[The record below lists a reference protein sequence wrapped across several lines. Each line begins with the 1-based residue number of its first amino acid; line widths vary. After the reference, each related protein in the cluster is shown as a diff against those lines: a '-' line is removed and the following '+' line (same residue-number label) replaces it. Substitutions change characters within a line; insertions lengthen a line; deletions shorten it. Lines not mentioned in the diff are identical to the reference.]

1 MKVAATT
8 EKVQKTMPRVRIF
21 KKGEEPDDIFYWL
34 SRPPVERVR
43 ALEEIR
49 KQYNDWK
56 YGAGLEFQRVYSIV
70 KRKRS

>member
-1 MKVAATT
+1 MEDIKVLP
-8 EKVQKTMPRVRIF
+8 QIRVY
-21 KKGEEPDDIFYWL
+21 KKGDEPDDVEYWL
-34 SRPPVERVR
+34 SRPPIERII

-56 YGAGLEFQRVYSIV
+56 YGTRREFQRVYKIV

>member
-1 MKVAATT
+1 MAVNESIQQPA
-8 EKVQKTMPRVRIF
+8 PLVRIF

-34 SRPPVERVR
+34 SRPPIERIR

-56 YGAGLEFQRVYSIV
+56 YGTGLEFQRVYTIV
-70 KRKRS
+70 KRKRG